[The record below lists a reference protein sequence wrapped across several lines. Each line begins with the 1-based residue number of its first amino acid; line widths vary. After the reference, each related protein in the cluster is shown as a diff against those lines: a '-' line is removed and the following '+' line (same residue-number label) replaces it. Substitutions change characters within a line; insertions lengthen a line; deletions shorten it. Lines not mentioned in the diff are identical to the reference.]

1 MTTAATI
8 LNRVARQLLS
18 GTVEERNK
26 LAATINDSA
35 TSIVLSYDL
44 GGFRT
49 GSVFELESELIYVW
63 EADTATKTHYRGT
76 WLQWKHGNGSHIR
89 CFGDTQPTVPSCP
102 NARFAQRRH
111 R

>member
-44 GGFRT
+44 GGHSRNK
-49 GSVFELESELIYVW
+49 E
-63 EADTATKTHYRGT
+63 
-76 WLQWKHGNGSHIR
+76 
-89 CFGDTQPTVPSCP
+89 VPL
-102 NARFAQRRH
+102 
-111 R
+111 